1 MQYLTVSWP
10 EGGGG
15 GSGWSTADENRGEER
30 GPMKPVEG
38 EDNVGLGCCC
48 ILTCNFAP
56 SSTKPCPKLQDS
68 PPILILGHLTPTLL
82 NKFIYRTGRWRNSR
96 SSKRHKLRQSTD
108 SNAGIAGVSSVCV
121 PVPSLTTRAQLARR
135 LNEWWNPN
143 PPWLESL
150 RGFCKNARTSHHG
163 NLTEMRFLNPDS
175 RALHTMAEDREA
187 VERNQLQARNQGIG
201 LSTLHTTGHF
211 THETESPWPLH
222 FKHSHWWERRSRSK
236 FTSHYAWG
244 TVGVMWM
251 QDGCKVSMDSYMAS
265 SGSCFM
271 VTWTIFKDHL
281 LEVGL
286 TQIRRPWHS
295 KRSQLLIYSNLSCVR
310 TCMNRCSLK

>member
-1 MQYLTVSWP
+1 MRWRSWQESKILP
-10 EGGGG
+10 KSFITQLSIQNESLQCNTWRCLGL
-15 GSGWSTADENRGEER
+15 RGAEAGR
-30 GPMKPVEG
+30 VDPQPMRTEAKSAAPWNPWRAKTTWDSVAAAYW
-38 EDNVGLGCCC
+38 LA
-48 ILTCNFAP
+48 IFAP

-187 VERNQLQARNQGIG
+187 VEFPK
-201 LSTLHTTGHF
+201 S
-211 THETESPWPLH
+211 
-222 FKHSHWWERRSRSK
+222 
-236 FTSHYAWG
+236 
-244 TVGVMWM
+244 
-251 QDGCKVSMDSYMAS
+251 
-265 SGSCFM
+265 
-271 VTWTIFKDHL
+271 
-281 LEVGL
+281 
-286 TQIRRPWHS
+286 
-295 KRSQLLIYSNLSCVR
+295 
-310 TCMNRCSLK
+310 